1 MMNTENNT
9 QSLPCS
15 PEAERMLLG
24 SLLLNPDAMLELT
37 GLKAADFYI
46 ERNGWIYAAM
56 LSLTA
61 KRMPLDFTMLAS
73 ELEAAKRLEDAGGPA
88 YLTSLITDTPTAIYA
103 GHYAGLVLD
112 ASSRRRQIA
121 AASKIVALAY
131 DTATPLASVRA
142 DAQRLMLEATGD
154 TTGNGPHS
162 IAELVPAAIEDIFH
176 KIENPNQAM
185 GLPTGFRML
194 DGVLNGLQRTDLII
208 LAGRP
213 GMGKSSLGVTF
224 AHYAAKRHGARVA
237 IFSLEMSEAQLAMR
251 LLSMETGLAGGH
263 LKSGRLNEDEQ
274 AVLMLAAQS
283 LSELP
288 IMIDD
293 TPGLSVADLRAKA
306 HRLHAEHGL
315 DLIVVDYLQLMA
327 GGTGRKGE
335 NREQEIAYISRSLKA
350 LAKELNVP
358 VIALCQLNRA
368 VEGRADKRP
377 LLADLRESGGIENDA
392 DVVLLLYRDDYYN
405 KDSEQQNVAEV
416 IIAKHRNGATGT
428 VGLYFRKE
436 LTQFRDLEI
445 ERHEF
450 P

>member
-9 QSLPCS
+9 QSLPCN
-15 PEAERMLLG
+15 PDAERMLLG

-56 LSLTA
+56 LSLTE
-61 KRMPLDFTMLAS
+61 KRLPVDFTMLAS
-73 ELEAAKRLEDAGGPA
+73 ELEAANRLEDVGGPA
-88 YLTSLITDTPTAIYA
+88 YLAGLIDGTPTAIYA

-112 ASSRRRQIA
+112 AAARRRHIA
-121 AASKIVALAY
+121 AAAKIVAMAY
-131 DTATPLASVRA
+131 DPATPLPSVRA

-162 IAELVPAAIEDIFH
+162 IAKLVPAAIEDIFH

-185 GLPTGFRML
+185 GLPTGFHML
-194 DGVLNGLQRTDLII
+194 DGILNGLQRTDLII

-213 GMGKSSLGVTF
+213 GTGKSSLGMTIV
-224 AHYAAKRHGARVA
+224 HNAAKRHGARVA
-237 IFSLEMSEAQLAMR
+237 MFSLEMSEEQLVMR

-288 IMIDD
+288 MMIDD
-293 TPGLSVADLRAKA
+293 TPGLPVADMRAKS
-306 HRLHAEHGL
+306 HRLHATHGL

-327 GGTGRKGE
+327 GNTGRKGE
-335 NREQEIAYISRSLKA
+335 NREQEIAYISRSLKN

-358 VIALCQLNRA
+358 VLALCQLSRA
-368 VEGRADKRP
+368 VEQRADKRP
-377 LLADLRESGGIENDA
+377 MLSDLRESGSIEQDA
-392 DVVLLLYRDDYYN
+392 DVVLMLYRDDYYN
-405 KDSEQQNVAEV
+405 KESEQQNVAEV
-416 IIAKHRNGATGT
+416 IIAKHRHGSTGT
-428 VGLYFRKE
+428 VSLYFRKE

-445 ERHEF
+445 ERYEF
-450 P
+450 A